1 MSADDEFFHYLV
13 EVFLLFFSC
22 GFCIVLRR
30 KSLKF
35 DYLLICKME
44 SDARANK
51 AAQSLNREGGWA
63 SEQKT

>member
-1 MSADDEFFHYLV
+1 M
-13 EVFLLFFSC
+13 
-22 GFCIVLRR
+22 LRR

-51 AAQSLNREGGWA
+51 AAQSLNREGEWA